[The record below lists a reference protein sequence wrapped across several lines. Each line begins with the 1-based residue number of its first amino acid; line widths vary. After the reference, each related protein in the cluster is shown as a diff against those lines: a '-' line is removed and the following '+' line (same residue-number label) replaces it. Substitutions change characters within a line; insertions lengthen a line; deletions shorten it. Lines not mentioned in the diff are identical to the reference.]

1 MSLLKQL
8 KLMILANAV
17 FVFLYGFFN
26 WAEYSALTAFS
37 IVDIESNYP
46 FSIFIH
52 EITSPPIAGF
62 PPVTGSQA
70 IQFFNLPL
78 LIFALATTLNL
89 YFLYKLQ
96 KSKET
101 KQNPT

>member
-1 MSLLKQL
+1 MLRQV

-26 WAEYSALTAFS
+26 WAEYSMLTTFS
-37 IVDIESNYP
+37 KTMIQGNFP
-46 FSIFIH
+46 FYILIT
-52 EITSPPIAGF
+52 EITSPSN
-62 PPVTGSQA
+62 PPVTGFRS
-70 IQFFNLPL
+70 NLFLNYPL
-78 LIFALATTLNL
+78 VIFLLSTILNM
-89 YFLYKLQ
+89 YFIFRLQ